1 MKPTNH
7 PCRQEND
14 LPNLHDYVP
23 CSSSGGVS
31 RIALNPNRV
40 QWWSSKDVKYGGD
53 QRHKVEVE
61 VCAQIYTYKY
71 IYIFVHIEQYYVYT
85 YMCWTCLLNIYAIYL
100 SLNIYT
106 YMQNWALQCIFS
118 DKTFNDFFF
127 LSTSSNIT
135 TIRFFSFGP
144 FRHNWKKKHIV

>member
-7 PCRQEND
+7 PCRKEND

-53 QRHKVEVE
+53 QRHKVK
-61 VCAQIYTYKY
+61 VCAQMYTY
-71 IYIFVHIEQYYVYT
+71 IYIY
-85 YMCWTCLLNIYAIYL
+85 IYL
-100 SLNIYT
+100 FILNSIMY
-106 YMQNWALQCIFS
+106 I
-118 DKTFNDFFF
+118 
-127 LSTSSNIT
+127 
-135 TIRFFSFGP
+135 
-144 FRHNWKKKHIV
+144 HICVEHVC